1 MSSSDG
7 HGEHSHGGVGKY
19 MMVFFALCGLT
30 TLSFFTYSRFWP
42 FQDTPVVGWVFMM
55 AVSCT
60 KAMLVICFFMHLIW
74 EANWKYVLT
83 IPASLMSVFLVVALV
98 PDVGQR
104 TRYYAEERSLYAS
117 DYEGPEE
124 ESAADN
130 GAAGGDASGGN
141 ADGGNADGG
150 NADGGNADGGNS
162 AGVNA
167 DGGAAAGG
175 ESAPATG
182 GTGAGAS
189 KDGGGASEAG
199 KADAT

>member
-1 MSSSDG
+1 MAGSDG
-7 HGEHSHGGVGKY
+7 HGEHSHGGIGKY

-104 TRYYAEERSLYAS
+104 TRYYAEERALYAS
-117 DYEGPEE
+117 DYEPKEE
-124 ESAADN
+124 TTEVGNDATGDKPAGDSNAAEN
-130 GAAGGDASGGN
+130 GGDSSSPGAGETGGI
-141 ADGGNADGG
+141 DGGKAVD
-150 NADGGNADGGNS
+150 
-162 AGVNA
+162 
-167 DGGAAAGG
+167 AAA
-175 ESAPATG
+175 
-182 GTGAGAS
+182 
-189 KDGGGASEAG
+189 
-199 KADAT
+199 KADAP

>member
-1 MSSSDG
+1 
-7 HGEHSHGGVGKY
+7 
-19 MMVFFALCGLT
+19 
-30 TLSFFTYSRFWP
+30 
-42 FQDTPVVGWVFMM
+42 MM

-150 NADGGNADGGNS
+150 NS

-167 DGGAAAGG
+167 NGGAAAGG

>member
-1 MSSSDG
+1 MTGSSG

-19 MMVFFALCGLT
+19 MMVFLALCGLT
-30 TLSFFTYSRFWP
+30 TMSFFTYSRFWP
-42 FQDTPVVGWVFMM
+42 FQETPVVGWVFMM

-117 DYEGPEE
+117 EDEGAEAEPAVEA
-124 ESAADN
+124 SGDSTG
-130 GAAGGDASGGN
+130 GANEGTGEATSDEASKGATPAGG
-141 ADGGNADGG
+141 AD
-150 NADGGNADGGNS
+150 
-162 AGVNA
+162 
-167 DGGAAAGG
+167 AAA
-175 ESAPATG
+175 
-182 GTGAGAS
+182 
-189 KDGGGASEAG
+189 
-199 KADAT
+199 KADST

>member
-7 HGEHSHGGVGKY
+7 HGDHSHGGVGKY
-19 MMVFFALCGLT
+19 LMVFLALCGLT

-98 PDVGQR
+98 PDVCQR
-104 TRYYAEERSLYAS
+104 TRYYAEERSRYAS

-124 ESAADN
+124 DAAAEAGGEAASPSGEDAAPAGSGGVPSDGEGAGGA
-130 GAAGGDASGGN
+130 GAAGG
-141 ADGGNADGG
+141 
-150 NADGGNADGGNS
+150 
-162 AGVNA
+162 
-167 DGGAAAGG
+167 AA
-175 ESAPATG
+175 
-182 GTGAGAS
+182 
-189 KDGGGASEAG
+189 
-199 KADAT
+199 KADST

>member
-1 MSSSDG
+1 MSSSSG
-7 HGEHSHGGVGKY
+7 HSDHSHGGVGKY
-19 MMVFFALCGLT
+19 MMVFLALCGLT

-104 TRYYAEERSLYAS
+104 TRYYAEERALYAS
-117 DYEGPEE
+117 DYEDEE
-124 ESAADN
+124 NLSAV
-130 GAAGGDASGGN
+130 DASGEASSESGAADEGAGSDGN
-141 ADGGNADGG
+141 APSKD
-150 NADGGNADGGNS
+150 S
-162 AGVNA
+162 AGA
-167 DGGAAAGG
+167 TSGGAVDAAV
-175 ESAPATG
+175 
-182 GTGAGAS
+182 
-189 KDGGGASEAG
+189 
-199 KADAT
+199 KADST

>member
-1 MSSSDG
+1 MSSSSG
-7 HGEHSHGGVGKY
+7 HGDHSHGGVGKY
-19 MMVFFALCGLT
+19 MMVFLALCGLT

-104 TRYYAEERSLYAS
+104 TRYYAEERALYAS
-117 DYEGPEE
+117 DYEDEE
-124 ESAADN
+124 NLSAVEAGSEASSESGAADD
-130 GAAGGDASGGN
+130 GAGSDRN
-141 ADGGNADGG
+141 APSKD
-150 NADGGNADGGNS
+150 S
-162 AGVNA
+162 AGANSGSAV
-167 DGGAAAGG
+167 DAAV
-175 ESAPATG
+175 
-182 GTGAGAS
+182 
-189 KDGGGASEAG
+189 
-199 KADAT
+199 KADST

>member
-1 MSSSDG
+1 MSSSSG
-7 HGEHSHGGVGKY
+7 HSDHSHGGVGKY
-19 MMVFFALCGLT
+19 MMVFLALCGLT

-104 TRYYAEERSLYAS
+104 TRYYAEERALYAS
-117 DYEGPEE
+117 DYDDEE
-124 ESAADN
+124 NSPAVDAGSEAANESGAADE
-130 GAAGGDASGGN
+130 GAGSDSNAPSKDSAGANSGSAGDA
-141 ADGGNADGG
+141 A
-150 NADGGNADGGNS
+150 
-162 AGVNA
+162 V
-167 DGGAAAGG
+167 
-175 ESAPATG
+175 
-182 GTGAGAS
+182 
-189 KDGGGASEAG
+189 